1 MTMDDEVLVREVMVG
16 EPLQEYFK
24 AVGKALEK
32 KKKDKEGGDS
42 ITSSDITA
50 IAYVASMALLK
61 ASRKI
66 VKSSLDEQ
74 DDEIEDQLRMIQL
87 FSPKER

>member
-1 MTMDDEVLVREVMVG
+1 MTMDDAALVREVMVG
-16 EPLQEYFK
+16 EPLQEYLK

-42 ITSSDITA
+42 ITSSDVTA

-66 VKSSLDEQ
+66 VKSSLNEQ
-74 DDEIEDQLRMIQL
+74 DDEIETKLRMMQW
-87 FSPKER
+87 FSR